1 MYIDIR
7 WRSIAPRGMT
17 VAMLLLLPA
26 CENGL
31 ESVNVD
37 RTRLRDVDPLFQLND
52 VIASSAPPAD
62 ELRCEGTTVQ
72 QFVRVSTGFFA
83 CANFNV
89 AALSTMGHQWGANY
103 GRLLEL
109 NDMLA
114 KTQDEPASQN
124 LHNMARIMRAHVT
137 MKITDTYGDA
147 PYSEASQALDG
158 VVFPTYD
165 DQEQI
170 YTGPAGILEELES
183 ASAAL
188 SAAAPT
194 PDDALYGGDVEQ
206 WRRFGN
212 SLLLRAAMRLTKVA
226 PGVAEQYAL
235 AAYQGGVMQSNAD
248 NALVRHNA
256 NYTSAIGGTGNGNEK
271 GNAYLPETFVEYL
284 RSMDDPRLAEIAV
297 RWPEANGP
305 ASQTAEARVFGAD
318 EQIGMPMGYDQNTIA
333 DVLPEYG
340 LGSHY
345 QFSRADPFRM
355 YDLVAPGILVTY
367 SQTQLLL
374 AEAAFRGWVP
384 GDPASYYENA
394 VRADMERISTDYN
407 DTEISASE
415 IDAYVAA
422 HPLDLGNAL
431 EQINNEYWVASY
443 MAPHESWSNFR
454 RSGYPA
460 IAPNPLRGDLT
471 TEDFF
476 RRLLYPE
483 DELNLNPNYA
493 DGTLPDDP
501 VLHACIVTYASD
513 MTLLDT
519 ALRPSGISGLTHD
532 LMMASLDHAMWFH
545 RPFRADEWLL
555 YHQRSPSA
563 QAARGLAEG
572 HIYRRDGGLA
582 VTVIQEGLIRPIGH

>member
-1 MYIDIR
+1 MDIDIR
-7 WRSIAPRGMT
+7 GRSSRSAGIAAAL
-17 VAMLLLLPA
+17 VLLLSA
-26 CENGL
+26 CDSGL

-37 RTRLRDVDPLFQLND
+37 RTRLRDVDPVFQLND
-52 VIASSAPPAD
+52 VIATSAPPAD

-89 AALSTMGHQWGANY
+89 AALATMGHQWGGNY

-109 NDMLA
+109 NDVLA
-114 KTQDEPASQN
+114 KTQDDPARQN
-124 LHNMARIMRAHVT
+124 LYNMARIMRAHVT
-137 MKITDTYGDA
+137 MKITDTHGDI
-147 PYSEASQALDG
+147 PYSEAARALEG
-158 VVFPTYD
+158 IVFPAYD
-165 DQEQI
+165 DQEVI
-170 YTGPAGILEELES
+170 YTGPEGILAELQS

-188 SAAAPT
+188 SPSTAAPNE
-194 PDDALYGGDVEQ
+194 ALYGGDLQ
-206 WRRFGN
+206 KWRRFGN
-212 SLLLRAAMRLTKVA
+212 SLLLRAAMRLSKVA
-226 PGVAEQYAL
+226 PGVAEQYAM

-284 RSMDDPRLAEIAV
+284 RSMGDPRLEAIAV
-297 RWPEANGP
+297 RWPAATGP
-305 ASQTAEARVFGAD
+305 SSQTREARVFGAD
-318 EQIGMPMGYDQNTIA
+318 QQIGMPMGYDQNTIA
-333 DVLPEYG
+333 DVLPDYG
-340 LGSHY
+340 LGTHY

-384 GDPASYYENA
+384 GDPATYYVNA
-394 VRADMERISTDYN
+394 VRADMQRISTDYN
-407 DTEISASE
+407 DTQIPASE

-422 HPLDLGNAL
+422 HPLDPANAL

-460 IAPNPLRGDLT
+460 IEPNPLRGDLS
-471 TEDFF
+471 TEEFF

-483 DELNLNPNYA
+483 DELNLNPFYA
-493 DGTLPDDP
+493 EGTLPD
-501 VLHACIVTYASD
+501 V
-513 MTLLDT
+513 MDT
-519 ALRPSGISGLTHD
+519 RVWWD
-532 LMMASLDHAMWFH
+532 VD
-545 RPFRADEWLL
+545 RAG
-555 YHQRSPSA
+555 Q
-563 QAARGLAEG
+563 
-572 HIYRRDGGLA
+572 GG
-582 VTVIQEGLIRPIGH
+582 VGPNG

>member
-1 MYIDIR
+1 MDIEIR
-7 WRSIAPRGMT
+7 GRSLRLAGMLG
-17 VAMLLLLPA
+17 AALLLLSA
-26 CENGL
+26 CESGL

-89 AALSTMGHQWGANY
+89 AALTTMGHQWGGNY

-109 NDMLA
+109 NDILA
-114 KTQDEPASQN
+114 KTEDEPQLQN
-124 LHNMARIMRAHVT
+124 LRNMARIMRAHVA
-137 MKITDTYGDA
+137 MKITDTYGDV
-147 PYSEASQALDG
+147 PYTEAAQALDG
-158 VVFPTYD
+158 IVFPAYD

-170 YTGPAGILEELES
+170 YTGPQGILEELKN
-183 ASAAL
+183 AAAAL
-188 SAAAPT
+188 SASAPA
-194 PDDALYGGDVEQ
+194 PDDALYAGNLER

-226 PGVAEQYAL
+226 PGVAEQYAM
-235 AAYQGGVMQSNAD
+235 AAYQGGVLQSNAD
-248 NALVRHNA
+248 NALIRHNA

-271 GNAYLPETFVEYL
+271 GNAYLTESFVEYL
-284 RSMDDPRLAEIAV
+284 RSMDDPRLEAIAV
-297 RWPEANGP
+297 RWPNATGP

-318 EQIGMPMGYDQNTIA
+318 AQIGMPMGYDQSTIA
-333 DVLPEYG
+333 DVLPDYG
-340 LGSHY
+340 LGTHY

-355 YDLVAPGILVTY
+355 YDLLAPGILVTY

-384 GDPASYYENA
+384 GDPATYYENA
-394 VRADMERISTDYN
+394 IRADMERISTDYK
-407 DTEISASE
+407 DTQIPASE

-422 HPLDLGNAL
+422 HPLEAGNAL

-460 IAPNPLRGDLT
+460 IPPNPLRGDLT

-493 DGTLPDDP
+493 DGTLPD
-501 VLHACIVTYASD
+501 L
-513 MTLLDT
+513 MDT
-519 ALRPSGISGLTHD
+519 RVWWDIE
-532 LMMASLDHAMWFH
+532 
-545 RPFRADEWLL
+545 RAG
-555 YHQRSPSA
+555 Q
-563 QAARGLAEG
+563 
-572 HIYRRDGGLA
+572 GG
-582 VTVIQEGLIRPIGH
+582 VGPNG

>member
-1 MYIDIR
+1 MQIDIR
-7 WRSIAPRGMT
+7 WRSVGPAV
-17 VAMLLLLPA
+17 VAGAALLLVAA
-26 CENGL
+26 CDSGL

-37 RTRLRDVDPLFQLND
+37 NTRLRDVDPVFQLND
-52 VIASSAPPAD
+52 VIAGSAPPAD

-89 AALSTMGHQWGANY
+89 AALATMGHQWGPNY
-103 GRLLEL
+103 GRMLEL
-109 NDMLA
+109 NDVLA
-114 KTQDEPASQN
+114 KTADDAERQN
-124 LHNMARIMRAHVT
+124 LRNMARIMRAHVT
-137 MKITDTYGDA
+137 MKITDTFGDV
-147 PYSEASQALDG
+147 PYTEAAQALDG
-158 VVFPTYD
+158 LVFPVYD

-170 YTGPAGILEELES
+170 YTGPAGILEELKN

-188 SAAAPT
+188 SGSAPA
-194 PDDALYGGDVEQ
+194 PDEALYGGSVEQ

-212 SLLLRAAMRLTKVA
+212 SLLLRAAMRLSKVA

-235 AAYQGGVMQSNAD
+235 AAYQGGVMESNAD

-284 RSMDDPRLAEIAV
+284 REMGDPRLDAIAV
-297 RWPEANGP
+297 RWPNSNGP
-305 ASQTAEARVFGAD
+305 ASQTADTRVFGA
-318 EQIGMPMGYDQNTIA
+318 ENQIGMPMGYDQNTIA
-333 DVLPEYG
+333 NVLPDYG

-367 SQTQLLL
+367 SQTLLLL

-384 GDPASYYENA
+384 GDPADYYA
-394 VRADMERISTDYN
+394 RAIRADMERISADYK
-407 DTEISASE
+407 DTVIPTSE

-422 HPLDLGNAL
+422 HPLDLTNAL
-431 EQINNEYWVASY
+431 EEINNEYWVASY

-460 IAPNPLRGDLT
+460 IAPNPLRGDLNN
-471 TEDFF
+471 EAFF

-483 DELNLNPNYA
+483 DELNLNPNYN
-493 DGTLPDDP
+493 DGTLPD
-501 VLHACIVTYASD
+501 V
-513 MTLLDT
+513 MDT
-519 ALRPSGISGLTHD
+519 RVWWDAA
-532 LMMASLDHAMWFH
+532 MAG
-545 RPFRADEWLL
+545 
-555 YHQRSPSA
+555 Q
-563 QAARGLAEG
+563 
-572 HIYRRDGGLA
+572 GG
-582 VTVIQEGLIRPIGH
+582 VGPNG

>member
-1 MYIDIR
+1 MIQINFKPGSLR
-7 WRSIAPRGMT
+7 PAGK
-17 VAMLLLLPA
+17 VAALALLLSA
-26 CENGL
+26 CESGL

-37 RTRLRDVDPLFQLND
+37 RTRLRDVDPIFQLND

-89 AALSTMGHQWGANY
+89 AVLATMGHQWGGNY

-109 NDMLA
+109 NDVLG
-114 KTQDEPASQN
+114 KTQDEAALQN
-124 LHNMARIMRAHVT
+124 LYNMARIMRAHAT
-137 MKITDTYGDA
+137 MKITDTYGDM
-147 PYSEASQALDG
+147 PYTEAARALEG
-158 VVFPTYD
+158 IVFPAYD
-165 DQEQI
+165 DQEQV
-170 YTGPAGILEELES
+170 YTGAQGVLEELES

-188 SAAAPT
+188 SASAPA
-194 PDDALYGGDVEQ
+194 PDDALYGGDLDK

-226 PGVAEQYAL
+226 PGLAEQYAS

-284 RSMDDPRLAEIAV
+284 RSMGDPRLEAIAV
-297 RWPEANGP
+297 RWPESTGP
-305 ASQTAEARVFGAD
+305 ASQTAETRVFGAD
-318 EQIGMPMGYDQNTIA
+318 EQIGMPMGYDQTTIA
-333 DVLPEYG
+333 AVLPDYG
-340 LGSHY
+340 LGTHY

-355 YDLVAPGILVTY
+355 YDLLAPGILVTY

-374 AEAAFRGWVP
+374 AEAALRGWVP
-384 GDPASYYENA
+384 GDPATYYENA
-394 VRADMERISTDYN
+394 IRADMERISTDYN
-407 DTEISASE
+407 DTEIPASE

-422 HPLDLGNAL
+422 HPFDAANAL

-460 IAPNPLRGDLT
+460 IAPNPLRGDLS

-483 DELNLNPNYA
+483 DELNLNPNYSN
-493 DGTLPDDP
+493 GTLPDMMDTR
-501 VLHACIVTYASD
+501 VWWDVD
-513 MTLLDT
+513 M
-519 ALRPSGISGLTHD
+519 AG
-532 LMMASLDHAMWFH
+532 
-545 RPFRADEWLL
+545 
-555 YHQRSPSA
+555 Q
-563 QAARGLAEG
+563 
-572 HIYRRDGGLA
+572 GG
-582 VTVIQEGLIRPIGH
+582 VGPNG